1 MRAVTDVTGKKQIS
15 IIIFATKSSIITCD
29 TFNTVEWIVAVAIR
43 NDNVMALV
51 TPALDTRTLDLGY

>member
-15 IIIFATKSSIITCD
+15 IIIFAAKSSIITCD
-29 TFNTVEWIVAVAIR
+29 TCNTVECLVAVAIR

>member
-15 IIIFATKSSIITCD
+15 IIIFAAKSSIITCD
-29 TFNTVEWIVAVAIR
+29 TCNTVEWIVAVAIR
-43 NDNVMALV
+43 YDNVMALV

>member
-1 MRAVTDVTGKKQIS
+1 MRAVTDVTGKKQTS
-15 IIIFATKSSIITCD
+15 IIIFAAKSSIITCD
-29 TFNTVEWIVAVAIR
+29 TVEWIVAVAIR